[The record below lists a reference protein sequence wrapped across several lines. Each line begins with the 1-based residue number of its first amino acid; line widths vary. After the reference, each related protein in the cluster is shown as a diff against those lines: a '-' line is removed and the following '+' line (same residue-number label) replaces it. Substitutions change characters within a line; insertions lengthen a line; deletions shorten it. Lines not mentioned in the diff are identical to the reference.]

1 MKNFKA
7 LMMSFEK
14 TAMKRNENYIPMKAI
29 YVFCVLLCI
38 SSFSAVGQVKV
49 IGALEPNDLTD
60 KYATH
65 SDIYGKGGFRSV
77 ASNAERDLIT
87 PARRSVGM
95 LVYSILEE
103 KFYQLKGGL
112 ANTNWVESQMGGG
125 TGGGTGE
132 TLAIEKGGTGAI
144 TAEAARENLGL
155 GTLAIQNKDAVEIT
169 KGAIDNTLI
178 GGSTPAQGKFT
189 TLDVNSELT
198 VTGQVIVNGDIKA
211 SGDVTANSDIRLKK
225 NIETLPPV
233 SEQLRRLHA
242 VSYDRRDVDLHQI
255 GFIAQNVQEFFPSL
269 VKAGSDQKKT
279 LSLNYQSMTVPLLKG
294 WQEHDEEIAV
304 QQKELKSLK
313 SEIEE
318 LKKAVAEL
326 KELLKAK
333 K

>member
-7 LMMSFEK
+7 LMMSFE

-29 YVFCVLLCI
+29 YIFCVFLCLN
-38 SSFSAVGQVKV
+38 SFSAVAQVKV

-103 KFYQLKGGL
+103 KFYQLKAGI
-112 ANTNWVESQMGGG
+112 ANSNWVESQMGGG
-125 TGGGTGE
+125 AGTVE
-132 TLAIEKGGTGAI
+132 TLAIEKGGTGAV
-144 TAEAARENLGL
+144 TAEGARENLGL
-155 GTLAIQNKDAVEIT
+155 GSLAIQNKDNVEIT

-178 GGSTPAQGKFT
+178 GSSMPAQGKFT

-304 QQKELKSLK
+304 QQRELKSMK

-318 LKKAVAEL
+318 LKKTVAEL

>member
-1 MKNFKA
+1 MKNF
-7 LMMSFEK
+7 EK
-14 TAMKRNENYIPMKAI
+14 YIPMKAI
-29 YVFCVLLCI
+29 YTFCVFLCLA
-38 SSFSAVGQVKV
+38 SFSAVGQVKV

-60 KYATH
+60 KYSTH

-77 ASNAERDLIT
+77 AGNKERDEIT
-87 PARRSVGM
+87 PARRSPGM
-95 LVYSILEE
+95 LVYSIQEE
-103 KFYQLKGGL
+103 KFYQLKGGI
-112 ANTNWVESQMGGG
+112 ANSNWVESKMGSGAGGG
-125 TGGGTGE
+125 ETGI
-132 TLAIEKGGTGAI
+132 LALEKGGTGAA
-144 TAEAARENLGL
+144 TAEEARTNLGL

-169 KGAIDNTLI
+169 KGAIDGTLI
-178 GGSTPAQGKFT
+178 GNSSPAQGKFT

-242 VSYDRRDVDLHQI
+242 VSYDRRDVALHQI

-269 VKAGSDQKKT
+269 VKADTDQKKT

-304 QQKELKSLK
+304 QQRELKSLK
-313 SEIEE
+313 SEVEE

>member
-1 MKNFKA
+1 MKNF
-7 LMMSFEK
+7 
-14 TAMKRNENYIPMKAI
+14 ENYIPMKAI
-29 YVFCVLLCI
+29 YTFCVLLCMA
-38 SSFSAVGQVKV
+38 SFSAVGQVKV

-60 KYATH
+60 KYSTH

-95 LVYSILEE
+95 LVYSIQEE
-103 KFYQLKGGL
+103 KFYQLKGGV
-112 ANTNWVESQMGGG
+112 ANSNWVESQMGGG
-125 TGGGTGE
+125 TGGGSTE
-132 TLAIEKGGTGAI
+132 TLPIEKGGTGAN
-144 TAEAARENLGL
+144 TAGDARTNLGL
-155 GTLAIQNKDAVEIT
+155 GTLAVQNKDAVEIT
-169 KGAIDNTLI
+169 NGAIDGTLI
-178 GGSTPAQGKFT
+178 GGSSPAQGKFT

-233 SEQLRRLHA
+233 SDQLRRLHA

-269 VKAGSDQKKT
+269 VKADTDTRKT

-294 WQEHDEEIAV
+294 WQEHDELIAV
-304 QQKELKSLK
+304 QQRELKSLK
-313 SEIEE
+313 SEVEE
-318 LKKAVAEL
+318 LKKAVEEL
-326 KELLKAK
+326 KTLLKAK

>member
-1 MKNFKA
+1 MK
-7 LMMSFEK
+7 SF
-14 TAMKRNENYIPMKAI
+14 ENYIPMKAI
-29 YVFCVLLCI
+29 YTFCVLLFMAT
-38 SSFSAVGQVKV
+38 FSAVGQVKV

-60 KYATH
+60 KYSTH

-103 KFYQLKGGL
+103 KFYQLKAGIT
-112 ANTNWVESQMGGG
+112 NSNWVESQMG
-125 TGGGTGE
+125 TGGGSTE
-132 TLAIEKGGTGAI
+132 MLPIEKGGTGAI
-144 TAEAARENLGL
+144 TAEAARTNLGL

-169 KGAIDNTLI
+169 KGAIDGTLI
-178 GGSTPAQGKFT
+178 GNSTPAQGKFT

-233 SEQLRRLHA
+233 SDQLRRLHA

-269 VKAGSDQKKT
+269 VKADTDQKKT

-294 WQEHDEEIAV
+294 WQEHDEVIAV

-313 SEIEE
+313 SEVEE

-333 K
+333 